1 LVAKEAVKPMTLA
14 SAAHSPHISVQHEGG
29 EYQPGVCNIGPA
41 EIAKRRRS
49 GHVGV
54 ILTIAL
60 FAILVALGVPHWMR
74 FVVALPAAVAAS
86 GYLQA
91 YMKFCV
97 GFATL
102 HVFNFDDLGPTTK
115 IANPEFRAK
124 DRARATQ
131 MLIVTLT
138 IGVLVGLIAVF
149 LPL

>member
-1 LVAKEAVKPMTLA
+1 MTLA
-14 SAAHSPHISVQHEGG
+14 TAAHSPRISVEHEDG

-54 ILTIAL
+54 LLTVAL
-60 FAILVALGVPHWMR
+60 FAVLVALGVWHWMR

-91 YMKFCV
+91 YLKFCV

-102 HVFNFDDLGPTTK
+102 HVFNFGELGPSTK
-115 IANPEFRAK
+115 ITDPQFRAL
-124 DRARATQ
+124 DRARAVP
-131 MLIVTLT
+131 MLAVTAT
-138 IGVLVGLIAVF
+138 IGAAVGLVAVL
-149 LPL
+149 LPI